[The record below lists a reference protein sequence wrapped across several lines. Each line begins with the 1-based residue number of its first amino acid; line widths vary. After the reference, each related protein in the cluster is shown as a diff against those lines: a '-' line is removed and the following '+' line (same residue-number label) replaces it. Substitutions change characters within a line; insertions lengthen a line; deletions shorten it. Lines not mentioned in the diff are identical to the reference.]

1 MVKLIINEIWFK
13 YQVVSIFN
21 PIENEKVMS
30 IIVIVDVKFSRQ
42 QYWWYGQV
50 GVLQESNLKYKIDLS
65 TA

>member
-1 MVKLIINEIWFK
+1 
-13 YQVVSIFN
+13 
-21 PIENEKVMS
+21 MS

-50 GVLQESNLKYKIDLS
+50 GVLQESNLQYKKALS